1 MTNLKKISEI
11 IKDKSKQTGKS
22 IEDLSGQLEDVYR
35 RFIPARFFSAEIDK
49 MNKEIQNFIFNFDRI
64 LSGCN
69 GLYLYGECGTGKTYA
84 FYAMQKVAIANELK
98 FKIFNATTLLNK
110 IRSGFNKNSEND
122 NFLEEISEMGGILA
136 IDDIGSEKL
145 TDWVGETFYSIIN
158 TRYER
163 MLPTFFSSNL
173 SLPELAEKMGDRI
186 DSRIAE
192 MCQII
197 KLSGKDLR
205 ICKK

>member
-1 MTNLKKISEI
+1 MTNLKKIKESLQE
-11 IKDKSKQTGKS
+11 KAKQTGKS
-22 IEDLSGQLEDVYR
+22 IENLSSQLEDVYR
-35 RFIPARFFSAEIDK
+35 QIIPARFFSAEIENT
-49 MNKEIQNFIFNFDRI
+49 NKEIQDFCFNFDRT
-64 LSGCN
+64 LSNRN
-69 GLYLYGECGTGKTYA
+69 GLYLYGECGTGKTYV

-110 IRSGFNKNSEND
+110 IRSGFNKNSENEY
-122 NFLEEISEMGGILA
+122 FLEDISETKGVLA

-145 TDWVGETFYSIIN
+145 TDWAGETFYSIIN
-158 TRYER
+158 TRYEK

-173 SLPELAEKMGDRI
+173 SLPELADKMGDRI
-186 DSRIAE
+186 ASRIAE

-205 ICKK
+205 IK